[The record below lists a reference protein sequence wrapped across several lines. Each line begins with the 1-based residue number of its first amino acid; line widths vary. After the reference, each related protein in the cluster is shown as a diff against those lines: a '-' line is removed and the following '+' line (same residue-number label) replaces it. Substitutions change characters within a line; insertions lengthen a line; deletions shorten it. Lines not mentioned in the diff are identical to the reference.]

1 MFDLD
6 GYLAERSARI
16 DAALDLRMPP
26 AGARPAR
33 LHVAMRYSV
42 FAGGKRL
49 RPVLCLAAA
58 EATGGNAER
67 AMLPALALEALH
79 TYTLIHDD
87 LPAMD
92 DDALRRGRPTNHKVF
107 GEALAI
113 LAGDALLTL
122 AFEWMG
128 RAALDAGP
136 AGARLVVELAAAAG
150 SQGVIGGQAEDMAA
164 EGGGKDPD
172 RLRYIHEHKTA
183 ALILASVRIGALAV
197 GAAQRDLDALS
208 AYGRALGL
216 AFQIADDVLNAT
228 SDPEQLG
235 KAVGSDQARG
245 KLTYVALY
253 GIGEARARA
262 AALAEES
269 AAALAAIPG
278 DTAPLA
284 ALARFA
290 VERSR

>member
-1 MFDLD
+1 MFDMD
-6 GYLAERSARI
+6 RYLKDRSARV
-16 DAALDLRMPP
+16 DAELDLRMPP
-26 AGARPAR
+26 ASARPAR
-33 LHVAMRYSV
+33 LHEAMRYSI

-58 EATGGNAER
+58 EATGGSAER

-128 RAALDAGP
+128 
-136 AGARLVVELAAAAG
+136 LAAAGAGASGAQLALELARASG

-164 EGGGKDPD
+164 EGGPKDPE

-183 ALILASVRIGALAV
+183 SLIRASVRIGALAV
-197 GAAQRDLDALS
+197 GAAPRDLAALS
-208 AYGRALGL
+208 AYGTALGL
-216 AFQIADDVLNAT
+216 AFQIADDLLNAT
-228 SDPEQLG
+228 STAEQLG
-235 KAVGSDQARG
+235 KAVGSDKARG
-245 KLTYVALY
+245 KLTYVALF
-253 GIGEARARA
+253 GIEEARARA
-262 AALAEES
+262 SALAEES
-269 AAALAAIPG
+269 IAALAPIPG
-278 DTAPLA
+278 DTEPLA